1 MRIFLSGLMGAGKS
15 TVAKALAARTSLP
28 RFDLDE
34 LIVQQMG
41 GSVAE
46 LFRERGEAAFRAL
59 ERTTLERLIA
69 EQPNAVIAL
78 GGGVVVDR
86 VLRRRLL
93 EAGWVVTLDAAT
105 EELARRV
112 GSATDRPLLSD
123 PLANSQNS
131 QNSEPGQNI
140 HARLLALRSERAEAY
155 AECHVRLDTT
165 QLDPERCAR
174 AIWDAVAEEPI
185 VVPLGTRS
193 YRVHVG
199 NNNRHTLLARIL
211 ELGPVTGMLMVS
223 DTQVGPAWARAL
235 SSELRAQGK
244 TVTHLELA
252 PGESAKTLE
261 SVDVIWNAAL
271 DVGID
276 RAGLIL
282 AVGGGVVGDLAGFA
296 AATLLRG
303 VRVAHIPT
311 TLLAMVDSS
320 IGGKTGFDTRHGKNL
335 VGAFHQPSFVLSD
348 VQTLGTLSHEERRAG
363 LAEVVKSAW
372 LDGEAAVAQL
382 EHDADA
388 LARGDD
394 AAILRAIRMAAR
406 LKARIVTADEREE
419 GQRALLNLG
428 HTLAHAIEASSGYA
442 GIRHGEAVSIGMVAA
457 CRVGRQLGRLQPAD
471 AERAQRLLDR
481 LGLPTGVDAYL
492 SDRVLSF
499 VSADK
504 KRKGAKVNFVAPG
517 RPGDTTL
524 VSLGLDELH
533 KMLRESAS

>member
-34 LIVQQMG
+34 LIVQQLG
-41 GSVAE
+41 SSVAE

-59 ERTTLERLIA
+59 ERATLERLIA

-78 GGGVVVDR
+78 GGGVVTDR
-86 VLRRRLL
+86 AVRRRLL
-93 EAGWVVTLDAAT
+93 EAGWVVTLDAST

-112 GSATDRPLLSD
+112 GNGADRPLLSD
-123 PLANSQNS
+123 PLGV
-131 QNSEPGQNI
+131 GQNENGAAGHNP
-140 HARLLALRSERAEAY
+140 HARLAALRSERAEAY
-155 AECHVRLDTT
+155 AECHVRIDTT

-174 AIWDAVAEEPI
+174 VIWEALAEEPI
-185 VVPLGTRS
+185 VVPLGART

-199 NNNRHTLLARIL
+199 SHNRHTLLARIL
-211 ELGPVTGMLMVS
+211 ELGQVTSLLVVS
-223 DTQVGPAWARAL
+223 DSQVGPAWARAL

-271 DVGID
+271 DVGLD
-276 RAGLIL
+276 RGGLVL
-282 AVGGGVVGDLAGFA
+282 GVGGGVVGDLAGFA

-303 VRVAHIPT
+303 VRVAHVPT
-311 TLLAMVDSS
+311 TLLSMVDSS

-348 VQTLGTLSHEERRAG
+348 VQMLGTLSLEERRAG

-382 EHDADA
+382 ERDADA
-388 LARGDD
+388 LSRGDE

-419 GQRALLNLG
+419 GLRAVLNLG

-442 GIRHGEAVSIGMVAA
+442 GIRHGEAVAIGLVAA
-457 CRVGRQLGRLQPAD
+457 CRVARHLGRLQPTD

-499 VSADK
+499 VVADK

-517 RPGDTTL
+517 RPGDTT
-524 VSLGLDELH
+524 VVPLGFDDLN
-533 KMLRESAS
+533 KMLRNNA